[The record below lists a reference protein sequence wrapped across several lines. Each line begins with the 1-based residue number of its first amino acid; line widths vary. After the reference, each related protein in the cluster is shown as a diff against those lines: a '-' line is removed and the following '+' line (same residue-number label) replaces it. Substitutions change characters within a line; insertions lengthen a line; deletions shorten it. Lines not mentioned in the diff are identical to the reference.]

1 MAQNQNHIGLRDL
14 LLPKVPEGAPHGGRP
29 DPGGRFRSNRGIVRF
44 PPTHANAGVSGQFK
58 PADLVVPTTRM
69 LAIGR
74 LTEAGKSAA
83 RFPIMPSEVR
93 ETIRLHLTGKIDQ
106 WFFQTEG
113 SGVVFIMNVTERA
126 EAYEL
131 LEALPLGQAGM
142 MAFELIPLG
151 PLKPL
156 AVLLGET
163 S

>member
-1 MAQNQNHIGLRDL
+1 MRHFCS
-14 LLPKVPEGAPHGGRP
+14 GAY
-29 DPGGRFRSNRGIVRF
+29 N
-44 PPTHANAGVSGQFK
+44 
-58 PADLVVPTTRM
+58 
-69 LAIGR
+69 
-74 LTEAGKSAA
+74 
-83 RFPIMPSEVR
+83 
-93 ETIRLHLTGKIDQ
+93 Q

-113 SGVVFIMNVTERA
+113 GGVVFIMNVTQRA
-126 EAYEL
+126 EACEL

>member
-1 MAQNQNHIGLRDL
+1 M
-14 LLPKVPEGAPHGGRP
+14 
-29 DPGGRFRSNRGIVRF
+29 
-44 PPTHANAGVSGQFK
+44 
-58 PADLVVPTTRM
+58 
-69 LAIGR
+69 
-74 LTEAGKSAA
+74 
-83 RFPIMPSEVR
+83 R

-113 SGVVFIMNVTERA
+113 GGVVFIMNVTERA
-126 EAYEL
+126 EAYGL

-156 AVLLGET
+156 VVLLGET